1 MLKQSVEWE
10 QPFIGCQQQP
20 NQLDGVRGSLWRYVM
35 AFSGWE
41 RAACSVIWDGLQQT
55 CFRQSSLA
63 CLYDHSTTLAP
74 PWPNRE
80 QVPVNLKQWLESSM
94 DEQHLLPDSLALG
107 DGQSDFVLWL
117 LSESHQLHPW
127 SVLACLRNV
136 VVHGALSPTKAQQW
150 GLGPIYDAGVVAL
163 HTLFRRL
170 LAATVGSAEV
180 IHA

>member
-1 MLKQSVEWE
+1 
-10 QPFIGCQQQP
+10 
-20 NQLDGVRGSLWRYVM
+20 
-35 AFSGWE
+35 
-41 RAACSVIWDGLQQT
+41 
-55 CFRQSSLA
+55 
-63 CLYDHSTTLAP
+63 
-74 PWPNRE
+74 
-80 QVPVNLKQWLESSM
+80 M

-136 VVHGALSPTKAQQW
+136 VVHGVLRQPSAQQW